1 MLSFIACTNSL
12 AKNLSLTEKCY
23 ILNVDIMTVI
33 MVVNIAAYTYIIHDI
48 EALNIILYY
57 IFAYLYFEITK
68 ETLNRYFKVSS

>member
-1 MLSFIACTNSL
+1 MF
-12 AKNLSLTEKCY
+12 
-23 ILNVDIMTVI
+23 DIMTVI

-48 EALNIILYY
+48 EALNIILYN